1 MKKLIVRVERLLNC
15 KMTKCVEK
23 TAKTVD
29 EAVNLA
35 LAELGLDRDNVEIEI
50 IEEGSR
56 GLFGLGAKDAVV
68 RVTPNIN
75 FENRAR
81 EFLDNVFVSMGLRVE
96 LDIKTEGKIMKV
108 NLIGDNLGIIIG
120 KRGDTLDALEHLV
133 NLCVNKGDG
142 EYVKVILDAEDYR
155 ARREQTL
162 IKLAKNLAA
171 SVTRNNRKIT
181 LEPMHSNER
190 RIIHATLQNNPNVDT
205 FSIGDEPN
213 RKVVIAPK
221 KK

>member
-1 MKKLIVRVERLLNC
+1 MS
-15 KMTKCVEK
+15 KCVEK
-23 TAKTVD
+23 SAKTVD
-29 EAVNLA
+29 EAVRLA
-35 LAELGLDRDNVEIEI
+35 LIELGLHKDEVEIEVL
-50 IEEGSR
+50 EEGSR

-68 RVTPNIN
+68 KVTQVIN
-75 FENRAR
+75 LEARAR
-81 EFLDNVFVSMGLRVE
+81 DFLDNVFLNMGMRVE
-96 LDIKTEGKIMKV
+96 PEIKTEGKVMTI
-108 NLIGDNLGIIIG
+108 NLVGDNMGIIIG

-142 EYVKVILDAEDYR
+142 EYTKVILDTENYR

-162 IKLAKNLAA
+162 VKLAKNLAS
-171 SVTRNNRKIT
+171 SVTRNGKKIT

-205 FSIGDEPN
+205 FSIGDEPS

>member
-1 MKKLIVRVERLLNC
+1 MVFE
-15 KMTKCVEK
+15 MSKCIEK
-23 TAKTVD
+23 SAKTVD
-29 EAVNLA
+29 EAISLA
-35 LAELGLDRDNVEIEI
+35 LKELGISREDAKIEVV
-50 IEEGSR
+50 EEGSR

-68 RVTPNIN
+68 KVVSNVN
-75 FENRAR
+75 LEKRAQT
-81 EFLDNVFVSMGLRVE
+81 FLDEVFLSMGLRVE
-96 LDIKTEGKIMKV
+96 LDIQTEGKIMRI
-108 NLIGDNLGIIIG
+108 NLIGENLGIIIG

-142 EYVKVILDAEDYR
+142 EYVKVILDAENYR

-162 IKLAKNLAA
+162 VKLAKSLASSA
-171 SVTRNNRKIT
+171 TRNNRKIT

-205 FSIGDEPN
+205 FSVGDEPN

>member
-1 MKKLIVRVERLLNC
+1 M
-15 KMTKCVEK
+15 
-23 TAKTVD
+23 
-29 EAVNLA
+29 
-35 LAELGLDRDNVEIEI
+35 
-50 IEEGSR
+50 
-56 GLFGLGAKDAVV
+56 
-68 RVTPNIN
+68 
-75 FENRAR
+75 
-81 EFLDNVFVSMGLRVE
+81 FLSMGLRVD
-96 LDIKTEGKIMKV
+96 LDIQVEGKVMRI

-142 EYVKVILDAEDYR
+142 EYMKVILDAEDYR

-162 IKLAKNLAA
+162 IKLAKNLAS
-171 SVTRNNRKIT
+171 SVQRNNRKIT

-190 RIIHATLQNNPNVDT
+190 RIIHATLQNNGHVDT
-205 FSIGDEPN
+205 YSIGDEPN

>member
-1 MKKLIVRVERLLNC
+1 MS
-15 KMTKCVEK
+15 KCIEK
-23 TAKTVD
+23 SAKTTD
-29 EAVNLA
+29 EAIRLA
-35 LAELGLDRDNVEIEI
+35 LVELGLHRDEVEVEVL
-50 IEEGSR
+50 EEGSK
-56 GLFGLGAKDAVV
+56 GIFGIGAKNAVV
-68 RVTPNIN
+68 KVTQIVNL
-75 FENRAR
+75 EGRAR
-81 EFLDNVFVSMGLRVE
+81 DFLNNIFTTMGLRVE
-96 LDIKTEGKIMKV
+96 LDIKSEGKVMTI
-108 NLIGDNLGIIIG
+108 NLIGDNMGIIIG

-142 EYVKVILDAEDYR
+142 EYVKVILDTENYR

-162 IKLAKNLAA
+162 VKLAKNLAS
-171 SVTRNNRKIT
+171 SVTRNNKKIT

-190 RIIHATLQNNPNVDT
+190 RIIHATLQNHPNVDT

>member
-1 MKKLIVRVERLLNC
+1 MSKY
-15 KMTKCVEK
+15 VEK
-23 TAKTVD
+23 SAKTVD
-29 EAVNLA
+29 EAIRLA
-35 LAELGLDRDNVEIEI
+35 LTELGIDKEEATIEI
-50 IEEGSR
+50 LEEGSR
-56 GLFGLGAKDAVV
+56 GIFGIGAKDAVV
-68 RVTPNIN
+68 KVTHVVDL
-75 FENRAR
+75 EARAR
-81 EFLDNVFVSMGLRVE
+81 NFLNEVFVAMGLRVE
-96 LDIKTEGKIMKV
+96 PEIKTEGKIMSI
-108 NLIGDNLGIIIG
+108 NLVGDNMGIIIG

-142 EYVKVILDAEDYR
+142 EYTKVILDTENYR

-162 IKLAKNLAA
+162 VKLAKNLAS
-171 SVTRNNRKIT
+171 SVTRNNKKIT

>member
-1 MKKLIVRVERLLNC
+1 MSKY
-15 KMTKCVEK
+15 VEK
-23 TAKTVD
+23 SAKTVD
-29 EAVNLA
+29 EAVRLA
-35 LAELGLDRDNVEIEI
+35 LIELGIHKDEANVEIL
-50 IEEGSR
+50 EEGSR
-56 GLFGLGAKDAVV
+56 GIFGIGAKDALVK
-68 RVTPNIN
+68 VTYIVDL
-75 FENRAR
+75 EARAR
-81 EFLDNVFVSMGLRVE
+81 DFLNEVFVSMGLRVQLE
-96 LDIKTEGKIMKV
+96 IKTEGKIMSI
-108 NLIGDNLGIIIG
+108 NLVGDNMGIIIG

-142 EYVKVILDAEDYR
+142 EYTKVILDTENYR

-162 IKLAKNLAA
+162 VKLAKNLAS
-171 SVTRNNRKIT
+171 SVTRNNKKIT

>member
-1 MKKLIVRVERLLNC
+1 MKFE
-15 KMTKCVEK
+15 MSKCVEK
-23 TAKTVD
+23 SAKTVD
-29 EAVNLA
+29 EAVKLA
-35 LAELGLDRDNVEIEI
+35 LAELGLDRDNVEIEV

-68 RVTPNIN
+68 KVTPNIN
-75 FENRAR
+75 LEGRAR

-96 LDIKTEGKIMKV
+96 LDVKTEGKIMTI

-213 RKVVIAPK
+213 RKVVNAPK

>member
-1 MKKLIVRVERLLNC
+1 MVFE
-15 KMTKCVEK
+15 MSKCIEK
-23 TAKTVD
+23 SAKTVD
-29 EAVNLA
+29 EAITLA
-35 LAELGLDRDNVEIEI
+35 LKELGISREDAKIEVVD
-50 IEEGSR
+50 EGSR

-68 RVTPNIN
+68 KVVSNVN
-75 FENRAR
+75 LEKRAQT
-81 EFLDNVFVSMGLRVE
+81 FLDEVFLSMGLRVE
-96 LDIKTEGKIMKV
+96 LDIQTEGKIMRI
-108 NLIGDNLGIIIG
+108 NLIGENLGIIIG

-142 EYVKVILDAEDYR
+142 EYVKVILDAENYR

-162 IKLAKNLAA
+162 VKLAKSLASSA
-171 SVTRNNRKIT
+171 TRNNRKIT

-205 FSIGDEPN
+205 FSVGDEPN

>member
-1 MKKLIVRVERLLNC
+1 MSKTI
-15 KMTKCVEK
+15 EK
-23 TAKTVD
+23 SAKTVD
-29 EAVNLA
+29 EAIRLA
-35 LAELGLDRDNVEIEI
+35 LAELGLNKEDIEYEV
-50 IEEGSR
+50 IEEGSK
-56 GLFGLGAKDAVV
+56 GLFGIGAKNAVV
-68 RVTPNIN
+68 KVTPVVNL
-75 FENRAR
+75 ESRAR
-81 EFLDNVFVSMGLRVE
+81 DFLNEVFETMGLRVE
-96 LDIKTEGKIMKV
+96 LDIKNDGKVMNID
-108 NLIGDNLGIIIG
+108 LIGDNMGIIIG

-142 EYVKVILDAEDYR
+142 EYVKVILDTGNYR

-171 SVTRNNRKIT
+171 SVTRNGRKIT

-190 RIIHATLQNNPNVDT
+190 RIIHATLQNNANVDT